1 MTLCQQS
8 LFVFGW
14 SNYKWRAIQFH
25 FLFFLKTLKTLAECH
40 GDKLERS
47 NVLYCSY
54 CLSEDQRWLLAACTD
69 EQGELMETVTIN
81 IEIPNR

>member
-1 MTLCQQS
+1 MKLYS
-8 LFVFGW
+8 PPFVIAPT
-14 SNYKWRAIQFH
+14 KDKQA
-25 FLFFLKTLKTLAECH
+25 LLAECH

-81 IEIPNR
+81 IEIPNYTFIL